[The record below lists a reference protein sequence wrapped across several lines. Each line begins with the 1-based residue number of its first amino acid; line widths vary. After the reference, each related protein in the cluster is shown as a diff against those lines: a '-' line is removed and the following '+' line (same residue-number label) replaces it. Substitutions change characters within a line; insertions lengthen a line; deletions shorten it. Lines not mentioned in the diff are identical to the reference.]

1 MSSESQENP
10 DLSAL
15 REACRALDRARE
27 GLGAPPRPS
36 CRGSVLERFECEDR
50 VYTVT
55 VRTTEHRT
63 RLTPRE
69 GEVAALLR
77 RGHSNKVIAFELGL
91 AWSTVRVLV
100 QRITRKLGVRT
111 RLELEALFLDAA

>member
-1 MSSESQENP
+1 MSSESHENP
-10 DLSAL
+10 DLRAL

-27 GLGAPPRPS
+27 GLDGPPR
-36 CRGSVLERFECEDR
+36 SVLERFECEDR

-55 VRTTEHRT
+55 VRTTKHRT

-69 GEVAALLR
+69 AEVVALLR